1 VNCRPGWKHPG
12 RFQLTSTGADI
23 ARSAALLI
31 KQRGEEAWAEAAVKY
46 FEMKE
51 SGDEEGMRVWR
62 LIARLNG
69 QMTGAKPSNT
79 LH

>member
-1 VNCRPGWKHPG
+1 VSVVSRI
-12 RFQLTSTGADI
+12 DI

-31 KQRGEEAWAEAAVKY
+31 QQHGEEAWTEAAVKY

-51 SGDEEGMRVWR
+51 RGDEKGMRVWR
-62 LIARLNG
+62 LIAGVLNELS
-69 QMTGAKPSNT
+69 GAKPPQI